1 MLSTLKILFAAK
13 STVSSFKKPPREI
26 DEKNKDLETFSGV
39 EILLRLSQH
48 VCYPGRAKPTGG
60 CLFYDQPFPKRSI
73 LNGTFPKLSF
83 SQEAIVTYNIFYI
96 YNVFS
101 NS

>member
-1 MLSTLKILFAAK
+1 MS
-13 STVSSFKKPPREI
+13 V
-26 DEKNKDLETFSGV
+26 V
-39 EILLRLSQH
+39 
-48 VCYPGRAKPTGG
+48 PGKAKPTGG
-60 CLFYDQPFPKRSI
+60 YLFYDQPFPKRSI

-83 SQEAIVTYNIFYI
+83 SYAQEVIVTYNILYI